1 MNGTYVEITVFLVFF
16 VLFVLIGF
24 LAKNFRR
31 GNLNQLPEWAL
42 GGRRLGTFLVWFLV
56 GADLYTAYT
65 FIAVPS
71 SMYAVGSIYF
81 FAVPYVSLAFAIA
94 MITMPKLWTLSKK
107 RGYVTAGDFV
117 SDRFNSNALAMIIAL
132 TGIVAEL
139 PYIALQIVGMRAIL
153 TGMLTPLGG
162 NVDLASNIA
171 LVLAILV
178 LIGFTYTSGLRGT
191 SLTAV
196 MKDAIIFTTVI
207 VVIVTVFV
215 AYHSALHEAFTVK
228 PVYADLPPKFYNAY
242 WTLFLMSA
250 AALYLYPHAI
260 NGSLSSMSAQKLRLS
275 TALLPIYGI
284 GLAFLALFGVI
295 IYGVPAAEHVL
306 KITYA
311 NNGAMVVPTLIATVT
326 PSWFTGFAFLGIFI
340 GGLVPAAIMSMSQA
354 TLLTRN
360 VIKYLGRE
368 LEEKRETFIA
378 KVSMIFFQLLALA
391 FVFIVP
397 ETYSISL
404 QLIGGIIIL
413 QTLPAVFLGM
423 YVKRLEKYAVAAG
436 WLAGIVAGIY
446 FEVYS
451 NFVYFKYSI
460 IKTTLMPSSLGF
472 IFVGFTALVI
482 NLIVVGVVEAV
493 VYALHR
499 QPKNLPEYI

>member
-1 MNGTYVEITVFLVFF
+1 MIDTVEISVFLVFF
-16 VLFVLIGF
+16 IVFIAIGF
-24 LAKNFRR
+24 LAKNFRK

-71 SMYAVGSIYF
+71 SMYSVGSVYF

-94 MITMPKLWTLSKK
+94 MLTMPKLWAIAKEK
-107 RGYVTAGDFV
+107 GYVTAGDFV
-117 SDRFNSNALAMIIAL
+117 KDRFNSESLAIVIAL

-153 TGMLTPLGG
+153 TALLHPVGG
-162 NVDLASNIA
+162 NVTLISNIA
-171 LVLAILV
+171 LVLAFLA
-178 LIGFTYTSGLRGT
+178 LIAFTYTSGLRGA

-196 MKDAIIFTTVI
+196 MKDIIIFTTVI
-207 VVIVTVFV
+207 VVIVVALV
-215 AYHSALHEAFTVK
+215 AYHSAFTTAFTVK
-228 PVYADLPPKFYNAY
+228 PVYADLPPKLYNAY
-242 WTLFLMSA
+242 WSLFLMSA

-260 NGSLSSMSAQKLRLS
+260 NGSLSSMSAKKLRLS

-295 IYGVPAAEHVL
+295 VYGIPAAESAL
-306 KITYA
+306 KIYPSSIQ
-311 NNGAMVVPTLIATVT
+311 GALVVPTIIASVT
-326 PSWFTGFAFLGIFI
+326 PQWFTGFAFLGIFI

-360 VIKYLGRE
+360 VIRYVNRN

-378 KVSMIFFQLLALA
+378 KLSMVFFQLLALG

-397 ETYSISL
+397 ETYAISL

-423 YVKRLEKYAVAAG
+423 YVKHLEKYAIAAG
-436 WLAGIVAGIY
+436 WLAGIASGVY
-446 FEVYS
+446 FEIYS
-451 NFVYFKYSI
+451 NFVYLHYSI
-460 IKTTLMPSSLGF
+460 IKTTLMPSAFGL
-472 IFVGFTALVI
+472 IFVGLTALVI
-482 NLIVVGVVEAV
+482 NLVVVVIGTAI
-493 VYALHR
+493 VYAMHK
-499 QPKNLPEYI
+499 QPNISKEKA